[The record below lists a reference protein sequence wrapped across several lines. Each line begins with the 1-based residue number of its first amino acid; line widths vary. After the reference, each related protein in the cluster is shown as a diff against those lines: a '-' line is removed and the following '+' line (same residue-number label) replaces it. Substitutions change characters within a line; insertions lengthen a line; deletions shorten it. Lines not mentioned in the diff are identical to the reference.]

1 MQNHFKHRFVNEYK
15 SKVSPQICNGR
26 TLIPNIEISNIFAI
40 KCTRIAAMSATGAFN
55 LVWFRTSVGGEEIKV
70 NATEHVDTAVEVIAL
85 KT

>member
-1 MQNHFKHRFVNEYK
+1 
-15 SKVSPQICNGR
+15 
-26 TLIPNIEISNIFAI
+26 
-40 KCTRIAAMSATGAFN
+40 MSATGAFN